1 MIDPFHFEIQRPSRV
16 ESQPS
21 LFLIRETVTW
31 EIADHI
37 IIDRCFIF
45 NMAVAKEALKIC
57 ESLEGILKKTF
68 GPNGLDV
75 MLNSSSGNILIT
87 NNGALILKS
96 LSLDNHIG
104 RTVVDGVVS
113 LSSITGDG
121 STSFILLLTALLR
134 ETMQCTGIS
143 GRSSKAVMSS
153 NQRQSLLALSRA
165 FIQFESTT
173 LIDEVVVPCLR
184 TITITTDLQDEDLST
199 IKQKINRLI
208 YSTMNGKFPVNTVF
222 PFAEILSDLI
232 IKTWK
237 SPVLSLRESV
247 LHVIDEFP
255 QICIEVPSLPISFSQ
270 VKQGILIPRQ
280 FAFDV
285 EEIFTTLQNFK
296 FIVLNRSLDISEPQ
310 VPSSIRI
317 NDQSSF
323 DMSFQWK
330 RNQVQR
336 LITMF
341 QQHGI
346 RLILSSENVS
356 DLVLHF
362 CRQTGIA
369 VVSMIPVE
377 YTEYICKCTG
387 VLPVHNIDSNDLDEV
402 FLGTSLSCGTQRV
415 GHQKF
420 VCMHVDPRNLQFSPH
435 YLILCSPAQGLC
447 KQYYIALHN
456 ALKCV
461 KMSFSEDGNCLTFL
475 PGCGAAEFAMSFS
488 LKLHSLNVVDL
499 NMSQALEILSKALQ
513 TIPHTLHQNSFSISH
528 QKENF
533 MHRLHEVEKSWK
545 SNGIVLGVNSKTGKA
560 VDAGKLEV
568 YEPFSGKYLL
578 IQSVLQCLSQLLRTE
593 KFLGVKKL

>member
-45 NMAVAKEALKIC
+45 NMAVAQEALKIC

-134 ETMQCTGIS
+134 ETMQCKGIS
-143 GRSSKAVMSS
+143 GRSSIAEMSS

-165 FIQFESTT
+165 FIQFEST

-184 TITITTDLQDEDLST
+184 TITITTDLQDEDLSM

-208 YSTMNGKFPVNTVF
+208 YSTLNGKFPVNTVLLL
-222 PFAEILSDLI
+222 AEILSDLI
-232 IKTWK
+232 TKTWK

-247 LHVIDEFP
+247 LHMIDEFR

-296 FIVLNRSLDISEPQ
+296 FVVLNCSLDVSEPQ

-323 DMSFQWK
+323 DMNFQWK

-377 YTEYICKCTG
+377 CTEYICKCTG
-387 VLPVHNIDSNDLDEV
+387 VLPVHNIDSNNLDQV
-402 FLGTSLSCGTQRV
+402 FLGTSLLCGTQRL
-415 GHQKF
+415 GHHKF
-420 VCMHVDPRNLQFSPH
+420 VCIHVDPCNLQFSPH

-456 ALKCV
+456 ALKSV

-488 LKLHSLNVVDL
+488 LKLHSLNVVDS

-513 TIPHTLHQNSFSISH
+513 TIPNTLHQNSFSILH

-533 MHRLHEVEKSWK
+533 MHCLHEVEKSWK
-545 SNGIVLGVNSKTGKA
+545 NNGIVLGVDSKTGKA

>member
-45 NMAVAKEALKIC
+45 NMAVAQEALKIC

-96 LSLDNHIG
+96 LSVDNHIG

-143 GRSSKAVMSS
+143 GRSSIAEMSS

-165 FIQFESTT
+165 FIQFEST

-184 TITITTDLQDEDLST
+184 TITITTDLQDEDLSM

-208 YSTMNGKFPVNTVF
+208 YSTLNGKFPVNTVLL
-222 PFAEILSDLI
+222 FAEILSDLI
-232 IKTWK
+232 TKTWK

-296 FIVLNRSLDISEPQ
+296 FVVLNCSLDVSEPQ

-323 DMSFQWK
+323 DMNFQWK

-377 YTEYICKCTG
+377 CTEYICKCTG
-387 VLPVHNIDSNDLDEV
+387 VLPVHNIDSNNLDEV
-402 FLGTSLSCGTQRV
+402 FLGTSLSCGTQRL
-415 GHQKF
+415 GHHKF
-420 VCMHVDPRNLQFSPH
+420 VCMHVDPCNLQFSPH
-435 YLILCSPAQGLC
+435 YLILCSPVQGLC

-456 ALKCV
+456 ALKSV

-488 LKLHSLNVVDL
+488 LKLHSLNVVDP

-513 TIPHTLHQNSFSISH
+513 TIPHTLHQNSFSILH
-528 QKENF
+528 EKENF
-533 MHRLHEVEKSWK
+533 MHCLHEVEKSWK
-545 SNGIVLGVNSKTGKA
+545 NNGIVLGVDSKTGKA
-560 VDAGKLEV
+560 VDAGKLEL